1 LGALLLV
8 GVVQS
13 EAPRHAQQA
22 MVVLEQFLPLSFP
35 CEMSDVL
42 NLLDGS
48 TELANKS
55 ALGTFEHLSEHILT
69 ELTS

>member
-1 LGALLLV
+1 M

-13 EAPRHAQQA
+13 EAPRHPQQA
-22 MVVLEQFLPLSFP
+22 MVLVLEQFLPLPIP
-35 CEMSDVL
+35 CKMSDVL

-55 ALGTFEHLSEHILT
+55 ALGTIEHLSEHIFD
-69 ELTS
+69 

>member
-1 LGALLLV
+1 
-8 GVVQS
+8 
-13 EAPRHAQQA
+13 
-22 MVVLEQFLPLSFP
+22 MVVLEQFLPLSIP

-55 ALGTFEHLSEHILT
+55 ALGTFEHLSEHIFD
-69 ELTS
+69 